1 MEQPKVSVV
10 IPVYNAA
17 DYLEECI
24 QSLLT
29 QSLQQC
35 EFIFVN
41 DGSSDH
47 SQQLIEAYQEKDY
60 RIKLLNQEN
69 HGVSYARNKGV
80 EIAKGEYIG
89 FIDADDT
96 ITENT
101 YQHVYQLANQ
111 FDSEVVIFHLVEEVN
126 GIQRVISY
134 PFPRRVKLHK
144 NDIHEFIIPH
154 MLQKEDF
161 NSVCNKLYRR
171 ETLNKLRL
179 QFPINEVL
187 GEDGQFNWS
196 FFYVRI
202 QRFIAIFLVIIIVK

>member
-69 HGVSYARNKGV
+69 HGVSYARNKGL
-80 EIAKGEYIG
+80 K
-89 FIDADDT
+89 
-96 ITENT
+96 
-101 YQHVYQLANQ
+101 
-111 FDSEVVIFHLVEEVN
+111 
-126 GIQRVISY
+126 
-134 PFPRRVKLHK
+134 
-144 NDIHEFIIPH
+144 
-154 MLQKEDF
+154 
-161 NSVCNKLYRR
+161 
-171 ETLNKLRL
+171 
-179 QFPINEVL
+179 
-187 GEDGQFNWS
+187 
-196 FFYVRI
+196 
-202 QRFIAIFLVIIIVK
+202 